1 MKIITIPHPTL
12 REVAAEVK
20 TVDKKLIQFIADL
33 EATLAATVK
42 PKGVGLAAP
51 QVDRLKRIF
60 TLNLGR
66 NEKEDTLRS
75 LINPVIVKHSP
86 NQTFG
91 PDEEDP
97 YLEGCLSIPGIY
109 GPVPRWQWV
118 EVEFQVIG
126 GGQSEA
132 RSETRSELQLVTHH
146 EVFEDF
152 AARVVQHEMDHLDGI
167 LFTDYSL
174 EFDLPLYT
182 ENKKNKKMEEI
193 DKSLL
198 NLV

>member
-12 REVAAEVK
+12 REVAQEVK
-20 TVDKKLIQFIADL
+20 TVDKKLVQFIA
-33 EATLAATVK
+33 EMEETLAATVK

-60 TLNLGR
+60 TLNLDR
-66 NEKEDTLRS
+66 NEKQDSLRS
-75 LINPVIVKHSP
+75 LINPVIVQHSAAQ
-86 NQTFG
+86 NFG
-91 PDEEDP
+91 PDKEDP

-109 GPVPRWQWV
+109 GPVPRWEWI
-118 EVEFQVIG
+118 EVEFQVID
-126 GGQSEA
+126 SDK
-132 RSETRSELQLVTHH
+132 LVTKN
-146 EVFEDF
+146 EAFSDF

-174 EFDLPLYT
+174 EFDLPLYV
-182 ENKKNKKMEEI
+182 ENKKTKKMEEI

>member
-12 REVAAEVK
+12 REYATEVK

-60 TLNLGR
+60 TLNLDR
-66 NEKEDTLRS
+66 NEKEDSLRS
-75 LINPVIVKHSP
+75 LLNPVIVQHSP
-86 NQTFG
+86 GQTFG

-109 GPVPRWQWV
+109 GPVPRWEWV
-118 EVEFQVIG
+118 ELEFQVIENNELFA
-126 GGQSEA
+126 QK
-132 RSETRSELQLVTHH
+132 ET
-146 EVFEDF
+146 FEDF
-152 AARVVQHEMDHLDGI
+152 AARVVQHELDHLDGV

-174 EFDLPLYT
+174 EYDLPLYT
-182 ENKKNKKMEEI
+182 ENKITKKMKEI